1 MRMRSIHVQ
10 IGVGELADRL
20 TILAL
25 KQSNARTQEQRARI
39 RHELRLLSRARDR
52 VGLASPALDREIAS
66 LRRINGALWRIE
78 DELRAC
84 ERRRDF
90 GPRFIRLA
98 RAVYRHNDRRAQVKR
113 KLDDRH
119 GSTMREEKMYGA
131 SEQKTRR

>member
-1 MRMRSIHVQ
+1 MRSIHVQ

-90 GPRFIRLA
+90 GPHFIRLA